1 MSKTSAHPTG
11 LRDRPAYPLGE
22 AARYV
27 RVAPATLRSWVVG
40 RPYATN
46 SGVRH
51 SPALIKLADH
61 ERRLFSFN
69 NLIESHVLRALRTAR
84 GIPVK
89 AIRKALQY
97 AADELGESRLL
108 LHRKLSTNAQ
118 ELFVEEYGQ
127 LINLTRSGQLAMR
140 ELLASHLQRVEWD
153 RADMPLRL
161 FPFVRADEDGRA
173 RPITI
178 DPAVGFGRPT
188 LTSRGISTQVI
199 AQRIDA
205 GESPEEVAADYEVSP
220 SEVTEAVIY
229 ERAA

>member
-1 MSKTSAHPTG
+1 MPQMPQHSQTV
-11 LRDRPAYPLGE
+11 RDRPAYPLGE

-27 RVAPATLRSWVVG
+27 RVAPATLRSWVIG
-40 RPYATN
+40 RPYATS

-51 SPALIKLADH
+51 WPALIKLADH

-69 NLIESHVLRALRTAR
+69 NLIESHVLRALRTAH
-84 GIPVK
+84 GTPVS
-89 AIRKALQY
+89 AIRKALTY

-118 ELFVEEYGQ
+118 ELFLEKYGL

-140 ELLASHLQRVEWD
+140 ELLAAHLQRIEWD
-153 RADMPLRL
+153 SADLPLRL
-161 FPFVRADEDGRA
+161 FPFVRMEEDGRS
-173 RPITI
+173 RSITI

-188 LTSRGISTQVI
+188 LAGRGISTQVI

-205 GESPEEVAADYEVSP
+205 GESLEDVAADYKVS
-220 SEVTEAVIY
+220 SAEVTEAVIY

>member
-61 ERRLFSFN
+61 ERRLLSFN

-97 AADELGESRLL
+97 AADELGESR
-108 LHRKLSTNAQ
+108 S
-118 ELFVEEYGQ
+118 
-127 LINLTRSGQLAMR
+127 
-140 ELLASHLQRVEWD
+140 D
-153 RADMPLRL
+153 R
-161 FPFVRADEDGRA
+161 
-173 RPITI
+173 
-178 DPAVGFGRPT
+178 
-188 LTSRGISTQVI
+188 
-199 AQRIDA
+199 
-205 GESPEEVAADYEVSP
+205 P
-220 SEVTEAVIY
+220 S
-229 ERAA
+229 RAAASLRRSSLSGSMLVSRRKRWRLITR